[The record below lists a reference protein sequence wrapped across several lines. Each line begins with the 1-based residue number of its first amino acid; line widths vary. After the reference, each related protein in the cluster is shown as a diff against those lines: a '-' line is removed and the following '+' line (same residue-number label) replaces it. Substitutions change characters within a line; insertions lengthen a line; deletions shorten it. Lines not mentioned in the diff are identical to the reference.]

1 MTQQNNILDTI
12 NLYNIF
18 LPIFKEKHIVID
30 ILNMKNDM
38 ELIDIPKLSELEQL
52 VNSELENR
60 FFLNPEQIEKLKW
73 KNTRRILNHIKEMIK
88 VADFV
93 AGLSYLRQVHEDDK
107 DDVYRI
113 LGHILI
119 FHSES
124 WCYEDIC
131 LNMEDIIRTFNNDYL
146 NIFTRITKMFSVMIE
161 DI

>member
-60 FFLNPEQIEKLKW
+60 FFLNPEQIEKL
-73 KNTRRILNHIKEMIK
+73 M
-88 VADFV
+88 
-93 AGLSYLRQVHEDDK
+93 SLRN
-107 DDVYRI
+107 
-113 LGHILI
+113 L
-119 FHSES
+119 
-124 WCYEDIC
+124 
-131 LNMEDIIRTFNNDYL
+131 
-146 NIFTRITKMFSVMIE
+146 
-161 DI
+161 